1 MADASSWAVAIER
14 EEEDLSA
21 RFVSQNFSDG

>member
-1 MADASSWAVAIER
+1 MADASSWAVAIEH
-14 EEEDLSA
+14 EEEDLGA